1 MENPFVQ
8 FLARAKPLLQ
18 LAQFDDRPQT
28 RFAEYMANRKR
39 QDFLQEIL
47 GRVAV
52 VGYCHRALC
61 DLADGWRAI
70 ETERA
75 ALPRDPENP
84 NRTSI
89 PEYLVEREEEWLT
102 RVDAHT
108 SLVYYEVVSLLGL
121 LRQLDIVP
129 TEASELSYLKKVRD
143 RFLAHQHLGGVLR
156 GTARD
161 WRARE
166 GGFLE
171 YDVVALNSWDQ
182 DQLKALGALALPIG
196 SQPWQEQRIAN
207 ESLLLSGKH
216 SEKFSPDEWAR
227 LMAAGVRDCKL
238 EEALR
243 DLAVLLDASLLPVI
257 ESVAQEAVREFGWDW
272 WT

>member
-1 MENPFVQ
+1 
-8 FLARAKPLLQ
+8 
-18 LAQFDDRPQT
+18 
-28 RFAEYMANRKR
+28 MANRKR

-102 RVDAHT
+102 RVDAQYLT
-108 SLVYYEVVSLLGL
+108 RLLTKSSSLLGL

-129 TEASELSYLKKVRD
+129 TESLRALPYPSRRSETAC
-143 RFLAHQHLGGVLR
+143 LARSAPLAGVLPGNR
-156 GTARD
+156 Y

-171 YDVVALNSWDQ
+171 YGRCGAQLGGDQ
-182 DQLKALGALALPIG
+182 RPAEKLWGGASPLPL
-196 SQPWQEQRIAN
+196 SARQPWQPSSA
-207 ESLLLSGKH
+207 SLTRACSSLAKH

-243 DLAVLLDASLLPVI
+243 DLAVLLERGAPCPSSRVLRRRQYV
-257 ESVAQEAVREFGWDW
+257 SSGGSW